1 MAALAH
7 DRASSGGPAT
17 LGLEETLGALAEGR
31 VAHLLIDPDHD
42 FSALAATFPPAAG
55 APAEMLGERAVESA
69 IAGAAQV
76 TAITADTLGQA
87 DRDGCAAALLTT
99 SQRVAQRY

>member
-1 MAALAH
+1 MGPAHTGLAALAH

-17 LGLEETLGALAEGR
+17 LGPEETLGALAEGR

-42 FSALAATFPPAAG
+42 FSAAG
-55 APAEMLGERAVESA
+55 RDVSASRRRAPGEMLGERAVESA

-76 TAITADTLGQA
+76 TAIAADTLGQA
-87 DRDGCAAALLTT
+87 DGMAALL
-99 SQRVAQRY
+99 RY